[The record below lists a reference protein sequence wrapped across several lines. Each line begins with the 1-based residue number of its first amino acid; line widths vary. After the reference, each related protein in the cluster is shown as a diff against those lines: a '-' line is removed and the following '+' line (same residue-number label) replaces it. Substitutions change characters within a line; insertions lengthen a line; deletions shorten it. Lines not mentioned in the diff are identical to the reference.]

1 MGAKM
6 IPITKKRGRTV
17 FGVRIGLRQV
27 VSIAHIRLCAGSM
40 SGEDVLPGLESLLSK
55 GRVYDVCIVSDPA
68 STGSASPS
76 RRSLRHSLAGRRLFF
91 LSGLLGAES

>member
-6 IPITKKRGRTV
+6 IPMTKKRGRTV
-17 FGVRIGLRQV
+17 FGVRIGLRQE
-27 VSIAHIRLCAGSM
+27 VSIAQIRLCAGSI
-40 SGEDVLPGLESLLSK
+40 SAEHLLPGLESLLPK
-55 GRVYDVCIVSDPA
+55 GRVYDEYIVSDPA
-68 STGSASPS
+68 SNGSTS